1 MSITKKVGKKLLPP
15 PVNARHYEYSMLFS
29 ADDDKGKPSQR
40 LIDLALEAA
49 KLAQKTNLDDIAQR
63 SQPENYLDVWP
74 GEHYKLLAGMVQAM
88 KPKLVIEIGTA
99 RGLSSLSMKKFL
111 PPDAKIAT
119 FDIIPW
125 KKYPTG
131 NYLRDEDFKDERM
144 IQYTDDLSSK
154 EGIKKHVELLKNAD
168 LIFADAAKD
177 GTQEQLFI
185 DNFKTIKFTN
195 SPIIIFD
202 DIRLWNM
209 LRIWREISMPKLDVT
224 SFGHWSG
231 TGLVEWKNI

>member
-15 PVNARHYEYSMLFS
+15 PVQARHYEYSMLFS
-29 ADDDKGKPSQR
+29 SDDDKGKPSQR
-40 LIDLALEAA
+40 LIDLAIESA
-49 KLAQKTNLDDIAQR
+49 KLAQQTNLDDISQR
-63 SQPENYLDVWP
+63 TKPENFLDVWP
-74 GEHYKLLAGMVQAM
+74 GEHYKLLAGIVQAM

-99 RGLSSLSMKKFL
+99 KGLSSLAMKKFL
-111 PPDAKIAT
+111 PADGKIVT
-119 FDIIPW
+119 FDIISW
-125 KKYPTG
+125 KKYPGG
-131 NYLRDEDFKDERM
+131 NYLREEDFADGRL
-144 IQYTDDLSSK
+144 IQSTDDLSSK
-154 EGIKKHVELLKNAD
+154 KDFPKHAELLKKAD

-185 DNFKTIKFTN
+185 DNFKTIKFSN

-209 LRIWREISMPKLDVT
+209 LKIWREITMPKLDIT

-231 TGLVEWKNI
+231 TGLVEWKNS

>member
-1 MSITKKVGKKLLPP
+1 MFISKKIGEKLLSP
-15 PVNARHYEYSMLFS
+15 PVKTRHYEYLLLFS
-29 ADDDKGKPSQR
+29 ADDDKGKPSKR
-40 LIDLALEAA
+40 LIDLAIESA
-49 KLAQKTNLDDIAQR
+49 KCAQHTNLDDIAER
-63 SQPENYLDVWP
+63 SKPENFLDVWP
-74 GEHYKLLAGMVQAM
+74 GEHYKLLAGIVQVM

-99 RGLSSLSMKKFL
+99 KGLSAMTMKKFL
-111 PPDAKIAT
+111 SADAKIVT

-125 KKYPTG
+125 KKYPGGT
-131 NYLRDEDFKDERM
+131 YLCEEDFSDGRFVQF
-144 IQYTDDLSSK
+144 INDLSSN
-154 EGIKKHVELLKNAD
+154 EGIKKHAELLRNAD

-185 DNFKTIKFTN
+185 DNFKTIKFTH

-209 LRIWREISMPKLDVT
+209 LKIWREISMPKLDIT

-231 TGLVEWKNI
+231 TGLVEWDNS

>member
-1 MSITKKVGKKLLPP
+1 MSITRKIGKKLLPS

-29 ADDDKGKPSQR
+29 ADDDKGNPSER
-40 LIDLALEAA
+40 LINLAIESV
-49 KLAQKTNLDDIAQR
+49 KCAQHTNLDDIAER
-63 SQPENYLDVWP
+63 SKPENFLDVWP
-74 GEHYKLLAGMVQAM
+74 GEHYKLLAGIVQVM

-99 RGLSSLSMKKFL
+99 KGLSSLSMKKFL
-111 PPDAKIAT
+111 SEDAKIIT

-125 KKYPTG
+125 EKYPGG
-131 NYLRDEDFKDERM
+131 NYLRGEDFTDGQL
-144 IQYTDDLSSK
+144 IQYPDDLSDRK
-154 EGIKKHVELLKNAD
+154 EFQKHADMLKHAN

-185 DNFKTIKFTN
+185 NNFKTIKFN
-195 SPIIIFD
+195 NPPIIIFD

-209 LRIWREISMPKLDVT
+209 LKIWREISMPKLDIT

-231 TGLVEWKNI
+231 TGLVEWDNS